1 MMMFLIVWGISC
13 LVQGQFDFTSLLEGR
28 MALAEE
34 VESMDKPSYIKGIE
48 LTEQEKDSIVTIK
61 ASKPLTYTVIKL
73 KEPLKIVVDIP
84 EFTVE
89 PAIEPVKVNS
99 EVISEIINK
108 QLEKGERKFSRIE
121 ISLNRDVN
129 YDVTTKLSDLIIRI
143 AKPVKIV
150 EKDEKVVEGIGSKQ
164 VEDLPERDKGKKV
177 VDLEINKDLDGMTVI
192 TDSAIIKY
200 NAFLLENPYRLVVDI
215 PGVKHL
221 LPKNIFSFES
231 SFVTELKIGQH
242 PEKVRLVVYFQDKL
256 PGYKIEK
263 DKNKLF
269 VTWEKPAVVEKEEEV
284 EVVAAEA
291 IPVKEEKAEEVVKEE
306 EVKEEKVEEVVKEEK
321 EEVIIAEVIP
331 VKEEKVEEVVKEEK
345 EEVIIAE
352 AIPVKEGKVED
363 VVKEELK
370 EGVKEIAKPA
380 TAKVP
385 QEIIPAEEEVSE
397 VERKEYTGQKI
408 SLDFKDADIR
418 NILRLIADISGLNII
433 VSENVKGKVTIK
445 LENIPWD
452 EVLNIILETNNLGK
466 LWMGSVL
473 RIETQEEIRRI
484 SEEKYRA
491 QKSQEK
497 VAELKSVVVD
507 IIYRDA
513 NDVMNLLNKEK
524 EISSDRGAISVDPNL
539 NRLVITDTPEK
550 IDNIKEKIARYDD
563 RTVRQVFIEAKI
575 IQSIP
580 TFTKEIGIVWASP
593 YVTQG
598 NSGKTA
604 YAVGGQHG
612 IEFQKE
618 EVTNPITGEVTKV
631 LKDIVSKGNMVDLP
645 AAVGAGSGA
654 GIGFGILRRNFE
666 LTATLTAM
674 EKDEKLKIISN
685 PRILSIDKN
694 EAMIKQGVALPYL
707 KLSEEGVTSTE
718 FKDAVLELKVTPTIL
733 SEKIIKIEINV
744 KKDQKSAQTGAGGE
758 PGIDVRETRTV
769 LIVES
774 GRTVVIGGIYEE
786 TINIIKS
793 GVPFFSDIP
802 GLGRLFTNT
811 YNKKELTELLIFLT
825 TTIVPKDIIGIDST
839 D

>member
-1 MMMFLIVWGISC
+1 MKVVFPLRDNKAFKVMMMFLIVWGISC

-321 EEVIIAEVIP
+321 EEVIIAE
-331 VKEEKVEEVVKEEK
+331 
-345 EEVIIAE
+345 

-408 SLDFKDADIR
+408 SLDFKDADIT

-580 TFTKEIGIVWASP
+580 TFTKEIGIVWSSP

-718 FKDAVLELKVTPTIL
+718 FKDAVLELRVTPTIL

>member
-1 MMMFLIVWGISC
+1 MKSGLPLRGYNKTLKILMMFLILWGISPHI
-13 LVQGQFDFTSLLEGR
+13 QEQFDFPPLLQEKI
-28 MALAEE
+28 ALAEE
-34 VESMDKPSYIKGIE
+34 GATPGEPSIVKGIE
-48 LTEQEKDSIVTIK
+48 VTKQEKDSIVTIK
-61 ASKPLTYTVIKL
+61 ASKPLTYTVVKL
-73 KEPLKIVVDIP
+73 KKPLKIVVDIP
-84 EFTVE
+84 DFT
-89 PAIEPVKVNS
+89 ADTSIELVKVNNG
-99 EVISEIINK
+99 VINEIINK
-108 QLEKGERKFSRIE
+108 EIDKGGRKFCRIE
-121 ISLNRDVN
+121 IGLNKDADYEVS
-129 YDVTTKLSDLIIRI
+129 TKLSDLIIRI
-143 AKPVKIV
+143 ARPADLVVKNEGAIENV
-150 EKDEKVVEGIGSKQ
+150 KSRKDEVSSGKVKEQKI
-164 VEDLPERDKGKKV
+164 
-177 VDLEINKDLDGMTVI
+177 VDLEIAKDLDGMTVI
-192 TDSAIIKY
+192 SDDVIGKY
-200 NAFLLENPYRLVVDI
+200 NAFIIENPYRLVIDI

-221 LPKNIFSFES
+221 LPKNVFSFDS
-231 SFVTELKIGQH
+231 SYLTKLKIGQH
-242 PEKVRLVVYFQDKL
+242 PGKVRLAVYFRDRL
-256 PGYKIEK
+256 PSYKIEK
-263 DKNKLF
+263 DGNNLL
-269 VTWEKPAVVEKEEEV
+269 VAWREPAVAEKEEKVEEV
-284 EVVAAEA
+284 IAKA
-291 IPVKEEKAEEVVKEE
+291 IPVKEEKAEEIVK
-306 EVKEEKVEEVVKEEK
+306 KEKVK
-321 EEVIIAEVIP
+321 EEVITEEDEKPERVTKDETEAAKTGDISSEGIRVE
-331 VKEEKVEEVVKEEK
+331 EEK
-345 EEVIIAE
+345 
-352 AIPVKEGKVED
+352 KVY
-363 VVKEELK
+363 
-370 EGVKEIAKPA
+370 
-380 TAKVP
+380 
-385 QEIIPAEEEVSE
+385 S
-397 VERKEYTGQKI
+397 GQKI

-418 NILRLIADISGLNII
+418 NIIRLIADISSLNII

-452 EVLNIILETNNLGK
+452 EVLDIILETNNLGK

-473 RIETQEEIRRI
+473 RIETQAEIRRI
-484 SEEKYRA
+484 SDEKYKA
-491 QKSQEK
+491 LKSQEK
-497 VAELKSVVVD
+497 VADLRSVVIDV
-507 IIYRDA
+507 IYRDA
-513 NDVMNLLNKEK
+513 KDVMDLLNKEK

-539 NRLVITDTPEK
+539 NRLVITDTLEK
-550 IDNIKEKIARYDD
+550 IDDIKEKVSRYDD

-580 TFTKEIGIVWASP
+580 TFTKEIGIVWSSP

-612 IEFQKE
+612 VEFQKE

-631 LKDIVSKGNMVDLP
+631 LKDVISNGNMVDLP
-645 AAVGAGSGA
+645 AAVGVGSGA
-654 GIGFGILRRNFE
+654 GIGFGILRKNFE

-685 PRILSIDKN
+685 PRVLSIDKN

-733 SEKIIKIEINV
+733 SEKIIKIEVNV

-758 PGIDVRETRTV
+758 PGIDVRETQTV

-811 YNKKELTELLIFLT
+811 FNKKELTELLVFLT

>member
-1 MMMFLIVWGISC
+1 MKVVFPLRDNKAFKVMMMFLIVWGISC
-13 LVQGQFDFTSLLEGR
+13 LVQEQFDFASLLEGR

-34 VESMDKPSYIKGIE
+34 VESIDKPSYIKGIE

-73 KEPLKIVVDIP
+73 KEPLKIIVDIP

-89 PAIEPVKVNS
+89 PAIGPVKVNS

-177 VDLEINKDLDGMTVI
+177 VDLEINKDLDGITVI
-192 TDSAIIKY
+192 TDSAISKY

-231 SFVTELKIGQH
+231 SFVTKLKIGQH
-242 PEKVRLVVYFQDKL
+242 PKKVRLAVYFQDKL

-269 VTWEKPAVVEKEEEV
+269 VTWEKPAVVKKEVEV
-284 EVVAAEA
+284 EVVAAEV
-291 IPVKEEKAEEVVKEE
+291 IPVNEEKVEEAVKEE

-321 EEVIIAEVIP
+321 EEVVI
-331 VKEEKVEEVVKEEK
+331 V
-345 EEVIIAE
+345 E
-352 AIPVKEGKVED
+352 AIPVKEGKIED

-370 EGVKEIAKPA
+370 EKAKEIIKPA
-380 TAKVP
+380 TAKIS
-385 QEIIPAEEEVSE
+385 QEVIPAEREGLEEK
-397 VERKEYTGQKI
+397 RKAYTGQKI

-418 NILRLIADISGLNII
+418 NILRLISDISGLNII

-497 VAELKSVVVD
+497 VAVLKSVVVD
-507 IIYRDA
+507 IVYRDA
-513 NDVMNLLNKEK
+513 KDVADLLAKEK
-524 EISSDRGAISVDPNL
+524 ELTSDRGAISVDPNL

-550 IDNIKEKIARYDD
+550 IDKIKEKIVRYDD

-580 TFTKEIGIVWASP
+580 TFTKEIGIVWGGP
-593 YVTQG
+593 YATTG
-598 NSGKTA
+598 HGGKEV
-604 YAVGGQHG
+604 YGVGGAG
-612 IEFQKE
+612 GVTFEKE
-618 EVTNPITGEVTKV
+618 EVTDPITGLTTELIDV
-631 LKDIVSKGNMVDLP
+631 ISNGNIIDLAAP
-645 AAVGAGSGA
+645 AGAGVGG
-654 GIGFGILRRNFE
+654 GIGFGILRDNLE
-666 LTATLTAM
+666 LKATITAM

-733 SEKIIKIEINV
+733 SEKIIKVELKV

-758 PGIDVRETRTV
+758 PGIDVRETQTV
-769 LIVES
+769 LMVES

-786 TINIIKS
+786 TTTILKS

-802 GLGRLFTNT
+802 GIGRLFRNDF
-811 YNKKELTELLIFLT
+811 NKKELTELLIFLT
-825 TTIVPKDIIGIDST
+825 TTIVPKEIIGIDSEIIVQKNP
-839 D
+839 

>member
-1 MMMFLIVWGISC
+1 MKVVFPLRDNKVFKVMMMFLIVWGISC
-13 LVQGQFDFTSLLEGR
+13 LVQEQFDFASLLEGR

-34 VESMDKPSYIKGIE
+34 VESIDKPSYIKGIE

-73 KEPLKIVVDIP
+73 KEPLKIIVDIP

-89 PAIEPVKVNS
+89 PAIGPVKVNS

-177 VDLEINKDLDGMTVI
+177 VDLEINKDLDGITVI
-192 TDSAIIKY
+192 TDSAISKY

-231 SFVTELKIGQH
+231 SFVTKLKIGQH
-242 PEKVRLVVYFQDKL
+242 PEKVRLAVYFQDKL

-291 IPVKEEKAEEVVKEE
+291 IPVKEEKVEEAVKEE
-306 EVKEEKVEEVVKEEK
+306 EVKEEKVEEE
-321 EEVIIAEVIP
+321 
-331 VKEEKVEEVVKEEK
+331 VKEEK

-352 AIPVKEGKVED
+352 AIPLKEGKVED

-370 EGVKEIAKPA
+370 EGVKEITKPA

-385 QEIIPAEEEVSE
+385 QEVIHAEEEVSE
-397 VERKEYTGQKI
+397 VESKVYTGQKI

-452 EVLNIILETNNLGK
+452 EVLHIILETNNLGK

-491 QKSQEK
+491 QKSQ
-497 VAELKSVVVD
+497 
-507 IIYRDA
+507 
-513 NDVMNLLNKEK
+513 
-524 EISSDRGAISVDPNL
+524 
-539 NRLVITDTPEK
+539 
-550 IDNIKEKIARYDD
+550 
-563 RTVRQVFIEAKI
+563 
-575 IQSIP
+575 
-580 TFTKEIGIVWASP
+580 
-593 YVTQG
+593 
-598 NSGKTA
+598 
-604 YAVGGQHG
+604 
-612 IEFQKE
+612 
-618 EVTNPITGEVTKV
+618 
-631 LKDIVSKGNMVDLP
+631 
-645 AAVGAGSGA
+645 
-654 GIGFGILRRNFE
+654 
-666 LTATLTAM
+666 
-674 EKDEKLKIISN
+674 
-685 PRILSIDKN
+685 
-694 EAMIKQGVALPYL
+694 
-707 KLSEEGVTSTE
+707 
-718 FKDAVLELKVTPTIL
+718 
-733 SEKIIKIEINV
+733 
-744 KKDQKSAQTGAGGE
+744 
-758 PGIDVRETRTV
+758 
-769 LIVES
+769 
-774 GRTVVIGGIYEE
+774 
-786 TINIIKS
+786 
-793 GVPFFSDIP
+793 
-802 GLGRLFTNT
+802 
-811 YNKKELTELLIFLT
+811 
-825 TTIVPKDIIGIDST
+825 
-839 D
+839 